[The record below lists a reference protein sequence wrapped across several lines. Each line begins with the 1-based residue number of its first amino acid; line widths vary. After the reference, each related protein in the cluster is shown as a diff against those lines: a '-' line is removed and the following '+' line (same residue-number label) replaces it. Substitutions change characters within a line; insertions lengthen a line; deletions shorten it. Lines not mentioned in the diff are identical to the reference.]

1 MCVLPFGYS
10 SSALATIM
18 CLSVS
23 GCCSFLTSSFSH
35 SLALLSLF
43 LMDFVI
49 DENVLFYTL
58 VSMVTL
64 HRAKADLIGLE
75 MASEVQG
82 GRGH

>member
-1 MCVLPFGYS
+1 
-10 SSALATIM
+10 
-18 CLSVS
+18 
-23 GCCSFLTSSFSH
+23 
-35 SLALLSLF
+35 
-43 LMDFVI
+43 MDFVI